1 MKQFVLLIAT
11 LAFVLA
17 PLPTTAQSTAP
28 LCFPDVPLI
37 DNCLHPSFVA
47 YWRDNGGLPVFGYP
61 ISPLEQFVGDEA
73 RLLTV
78 QWTERNRL
86 ELHPNN
92 PPAYRIQ
99 IGRMGAE
106 ALARAGRDPFADP
119 PDPGP
124 RPGCLWF
131 PETGHNVCDQEPG
144 NGFRS
149 YWQNNGLRIP
159 GLSRYAQSL
168 ALFGYPLTAPQMER
182 NANGDLVLTQW
193 FERARFEWHPQN
205 PARSR
210 VLLGLLGRELYTLS
224 SPLPDMREGRSA
236 FGVEINRGTVAA
248 TAARLA
254 ESGADWVR
262 YNGILWHEVE
272 PTPGARNWSAL
283 QQVEAE
289 LLAIN
294 AAGAIPM
301 VVVRGVPPWAQAQPG
316 KLCGPI
322 RLDALPAFAAFLSD
336 LVARYSQPPYNVRF
350 WELGNEPDAP
360 FQLVGSD
367 APFGCWGDE
376 TDRSGYGGAMYA
388 AMLKVA
394 YPAIKAAHPQ
404 AQVIL
409 GGLLLD
415 CNPEQTD
422 GQPCMAGR
430 FFEGVLRAGGG
441 DYFDIVAYHAYG
453 YFARNRDP
461 DRERPLWKERG
472 GATLGK
478 ADYLRAT
485 LARYGYAKP
494 LIMNEGAL
502 LCYRSSPNCRP
513 NGFEA
518 AKADAV
524 VRLFARTIAADLL
537 MSHWYTLNGPGW
549 QESGLLD
556 NRQEPL
562 PAFRAFQF
570 ARQQLGAARYLRSV
584 AITGFEGYHFR
595 TNNGEVIVVW
605 SVDGTERA
613 FPVPADA
620 HAIYDA
626 VGVELPRSPTL
637 TLTISPYFIVI
648 PTAAAADGEQ

>member
-1 MKQFVLLIAT
+1 MKQLLLLMAT
-11 LAFVLA
+11 LALLLL
-17 PLPTTAQSTAP
+17 PLPVIAQPTAP
-28 LCFPDVPLI
+28 MCFPDVPLI
-37 DNCLHPSFVA
+37 DDCLHPSFVA

-61 ISPLEQFVGDEA
+61 IGPLEQFVGEA
-73 RLLTV
+73 GRPLTV

-119 PDPGP
+119 PDTGP
-124 RPGCLWF
+124 QPGCLWF

-149 YWQNNGLRIP
+149 YWLNNGLRIP

-210 VLLGLLGRELYTLS
+210 VLLGLLGRELYV
-224 SPLPDMREGRSA
+224 SPQPFPDLRGSRSV
-236 FGVEINRGTVAA
+236 FGVEINRGTVLA
-248 TAARLA
+248 TAAQLA
-254 ESGADWVR
+254 EIGADWVR
-262 YNGILWHEVE
+262 YNGILWQEVE
-272 PTPGARNWSAL
+272 STPGARDWAAL
-283 QQVEAE
+283 RQVEAE
-289 LLAIN
+289 LRAIS
-294 AAGAIPM
+294 AAGAAPM
-301 VVVRGVPPWAQAQPG
+301 VIVRGAPSWAQAQPD
-316 KLCGPI
+316 KPCGPI
-322 RLDALPAFAAFLSD
+322 RAEALPAFAAFLSD
-336 LVARYSQPPYNVRF
+336 LVARYSQPPYNVKF

-360 FQLVGSD
+360 FQLVAGN

-376 TDRSGYGGAMYA
+376 TDSDGYGGAAFA

-394 YPAIKAAHPQ
+394 YPAIKSADPQ

-415 CNPEQTD
+415 CNPDHTGD
-422 GQPCMAGR
+422 GSCQAGK

-441 DYFDIVAYHAYG
+441 DYFDLVAYHAYG
-453 YFARNRDP
+453 YFQRNRDP
-461 DRERPLWKERG
+461 DREHPRWREQG

-494 LIMNEGAL
+494 LIMNEGGL
-502 LCYRSSPNCRP
+502 LCYRSSPTCRP

-524 VRLFARTIAADLL
+524 LRLYARAIAADLL
-537 MSHWYTLNGPGW
+537 MAHWYTLNGPGW
-549 QESGLLD
+549 QEGGLLD
-556 NRQEPL
+556 DRQEPI

-570 ARQQLGAARYLRSV
+570 ARQQLGAARYLRPV
-584 AITGFEGYHFR
+584 AMNGLEGYHFR
-595 TNNGEVIVVW
+595 ATDAEVIVVW
-605 SVDGTERA
+605 SVDGVERV
-613 FPVPADA
+613 FPVPANA
-620 HAIYDA
+620 RAIYDA
-626 VGVELPRSPTL
+626 VGAELPLSTTL
-637 TLTISPYFIVI
+637 TLTIAPRMIVI
-648 PTAAAADGEQ
+648 PVS

>member
-1 MKQFVLLIAT
+1 MKRWILLI
-11 LAFVLA
+11 LALA
-17 PLPTTAQSTAP
+17 LLAVPTPAIAQPTEP

-61 ISPLEQFVGDEA
+61 ISSLEQFVGDEG
-73 RLLTV
+73 RTLTV

-86 ELHPNN
+86 ELHPAN

-99 IGRMGAE
+99 IGRMGVE

-119 PDPGP
+119 PDAGP
-124 RPGCLWF
+124 QPGCLWF

-144 NGFRS
+144 NGFRT

-168 ALFGYPLTAPQMER
+168 ALFGYPLTAPYMER

-210 VLLGLLGRELYTLS
+210 VLLGLLGRELYTVS
-224 SPLPDMREGRSA
+224 QSFPDLRGGRSV
-236 FGVEINRGTVAA
+236 FGVEINRGFGRA
-248 TAARLA
+248 TAAQLA
-254 ESGADWVR
+254 ELGADWVR
-262 YNGILWHEVE
+262 YNGIRWDEVE
-272 PTPGARNWSAL
+272 PNPGARNWAAL
-283 QQVEAE
+283 QQVEADI
-289 LLAIN
+289 LAIN
-294 AAGAIPM
+294 AAGAVPM
-301 VVVRGVPPWAQAQPG
+301 VIVRNAPVWAQAQPN
-316 KLCGPI
+316 KPCGPI
-322 RLDALPAFAAFLSD
+322 RTDALPAFAAFLND
-336 LVARYSQPPYNVRF
+336 LVARYSQPPYNVTF

-376 TDRSGYGGAMYA
+376 NDNDGYGGAAYA
-388 AMLKVA
+388 AMLKAA
-394 YPAIKAAHPQ
+394 YPAIKAADPR

-415 CNPEQTD
+415 CAPDRPLAN
-422 GQPCMAGR
+422 GQPCRAGR
-430 FFEGVLRAGGG
+430 FFEAILCAGGG
-441 DYFDIVAYHAYG
+441 EYFDIVAYHAYG
-453 YFARNRDP
+453 YFRRNHDP
-461 DRERPLWKERG
+461 DRERPNWSDRG

-478 ADYLRAT
+478 AEYLRAA

-494 LIMNEGAL
+494 LMMNEGSL
-502 LCYRSSPNCRP
+502 LCYRSSPTCRP
-513 NGFEA
+513 NGFEE

-524 VRLFARTIAADLL
+524 LRLYARTIAADLL

-549 QESGLLD
+549 QEGGLLD
-556 NRQEPL
+556 GRQQPV

-570 ARQQLGAARYLRSV
+570 ARQQLGAARYLRPV
-584 AITGFEGYHFR
+584 TVTGLEGYHFR
-595 TNNGEVIVVW
+595 ATESEVIVVW
-605 SVDGTERA
+605 SVDGVERTY
-613 FPVPADA
+613 PVPANA
-620 HAIYDA
+620 RAIYDA
-626 VGVELPRSPTL
+626 TGVALPLSATVTL
-637 TLTISPYFIVI
+637 TTAPRLIVI
-648 PTAAAADGEQ
+648 SVP